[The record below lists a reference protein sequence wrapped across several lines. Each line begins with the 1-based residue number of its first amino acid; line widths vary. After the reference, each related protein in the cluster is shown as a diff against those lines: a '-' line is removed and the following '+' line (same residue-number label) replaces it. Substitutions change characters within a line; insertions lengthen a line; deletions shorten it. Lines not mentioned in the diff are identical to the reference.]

1 MKYSSKRSQRES
13 KVQTYT
19 RPGYKKMNV
28 FGIEK
33 SERIFKFL
41 LIFQKSSVTLFHTL
55 LVTAI
60 ALLIFCFAQS
70 IFASPNTYEII
81 FTSTGFARQSPL
93 ASLYLFFA
101 SIEACCL
108 HSILFIYLCIFIPTN
123 VLYRVEQ
130 TMFKRSEKQVD
141 FDERSQ
147 TCIDNHKC
155 IGWSKQCSSE
165 ARSKQT
171 LTSEASTC
179 IENHKCIWW
188 SKNAL
193 SKAKND

>member
-1 MKYSSKRSQRES
+1 M
-13 KVQTYT
+13 
-19 RPGYKKMNV
+19 

-55 LVTAI
+55 LITAI

-70 IFASPNTYEII
+70 IFASPNTSEII

-155 IGWSKQCSSE
+155 IGWSKHTMFKRSE
-165 ARSKQT
+165 KQVDFDEQSQY
-171 LTSEASTC
+171 LYRKSQMYWVEQ
-179 IENHKCIWW
+179 KCFEQRKKRLKQQLIRA
-188 SKNAL
+188 KYE
-193 SKAKND
+193 KAQQNFSRKSVEI